1 MSQSILRLDGVSK
14 TFGGLKAV
22 NNVSF
27 EVERGAITALI
38 GPNGAGKTTLINLI
52 TGVLP
57 QNSGS
62 LQMNG
67 RGIRRLGPAQ
77 RVRCGISRS
86 YQTPQMIRGL
96 SAIDNVVVGA
106 DLYSDFAM
114 LDLFTRPWRVR
125 RDNRAAQVAA
135 HAALTQTGLPSSLWN
150 NPADALSYGDQRRV
164 EVARSLAQKPALLLL
179 DEPAAGLNP
188 TETEDLGRDLKRFAH
203 DGLTVLLVE
212 HDMSLIMSIA
222 DRIVVVNFGEM
233 LAEGT
238 PQEIQRNEAVIAAYL
253 GADPL
258 DTPALSSEA
267 TA

>member
-57 QNSGS
+57 QTSGS
-62 LQMNG
+62 IQMNG
-67 RGIRRLGPAQ
+67 RDISRLGPAQ

-114 LDLFTRPWRVR
+114 LDLFMSTATE
-125 RDNRAAQVAA
+125 RASARASMV
-135 HAALTQTGLPSSLWN
+135 LPVPGTSS
-150 NPADALSYGDQRRV
+150 S
-164 EVARSLAQKPALLLL
+164 K
-179 DEPAAGLNP
+179 
-188 TETEDLGRDLKRFAH
+188 T
-203 DGLTVLLVE
+203 
-212 HDMSLIMSIA
+212 
-222 DRIVVVNFGEM
+222 
-233 LAEGT
+233 
-238 PQEIQRNEAVIAAYL
+238 
-253 GADPL
+253 
-258 DTPALSSEA
+258 
-267 TA
+267 

>member
-1 MSQSILRLDGVSK
+1 VSK

-38 GPNGAGKTTLINLI
+38 GPNGAGKTTLINL
-52 TGVLP
+52 
-57 QNSGS
+57 
-62 LQMNG
+62 QMNG
-67 RGIRRLGPAQ
+67 RDISRLGPAQ

>member
-57 QNSGS
+57 QTS
-62 LQMNG
+62 
-67 RGIRRLGPAQ
+67 
-77 RVRCGISRS
+77 
-86 YQTPQMIRGL
+86 L